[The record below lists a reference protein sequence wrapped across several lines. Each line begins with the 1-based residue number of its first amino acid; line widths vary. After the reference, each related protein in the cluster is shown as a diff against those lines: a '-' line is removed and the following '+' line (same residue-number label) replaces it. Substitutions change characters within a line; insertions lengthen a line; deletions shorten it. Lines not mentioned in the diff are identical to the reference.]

1 MLARGVRNAPPSILN
16 VQVGQPVEL
25 RVSRRLNED
34 YVPPPKRF
42 NVFEG
47 QGNRL
52 GSALPV
58 GAAPSASS
66 QQPPGAFPSGGNA
79 SGAGQD
85 RSSLT
90 TKFEVD
96 MSAPTTSVQIRLAD
110 GTRYVPVRQRA
121 KQRHSLALG
130 LGSWLE

>member
-42 NVFEG
+42 NAFEG

-52 GSALPV
+52 GSVLPV
-58 GAAPSASS
+58 GGAPPASS

-79 SGAGQD
+79 SAAGQD

-110 GTRYVPVRQRA
+110 GTRYVTVRQGIS
-121 KQRHSLALG
+121 KGTHWLFG
-130 LGSWLE
+130 LGSWQE

>member
-1 MLARGVRNAPPSILN
+1 MTIPEVEQFVDVPSDFTRNAPPSILN

-34 YVPPPKRF
+34 YVPSPKRF

-52 GSALPV
+52 GSVLPG

-90 TKFEVD
+90 TRFEVD
-96 MSAPTTSVQIRLAD
+96 MNAPTTSVQIRLAD
-110 GTRYVPVRQRA
+110 GTR
-121 KQRHSLALG
+121 
-130 LGSWLE
+130 